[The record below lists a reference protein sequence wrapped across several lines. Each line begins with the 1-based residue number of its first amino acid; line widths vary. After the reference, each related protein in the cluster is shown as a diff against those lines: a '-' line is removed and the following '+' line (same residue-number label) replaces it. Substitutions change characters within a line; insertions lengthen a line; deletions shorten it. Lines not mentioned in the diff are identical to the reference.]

1 MKHYACWY
9 GSKNEGHEH
18 SFVGSENVEVETSKR
33 RALKFLWGKLG
44 PQPIDDDI
52 KDELER
58 YAIAATEDRWVS
70 WYICDCTNNG
80 KAGGLHG
87 VDEMGKA
94 KEAISATF
102 RRVQVGLPPLTK
114 LTKPRKSRKV
124 SHESGSQNET

>member
-9 GSKNEGHEH
+9 GAKNEGQEKKV
-18 SFVGSENVEVETSKR
+18 FDKDENVKVETSKQ

-70 WYICDCTNNG
+70 WYICDCTN
-80 KAGGLHG
+80 KKHG
-87 VDEMGKA
+87 TDEKA
-94 KEAISATF
+94 KESSSALATVLSLGG
-102 RRVQVGLPPLTK
+102 RNV
-114 LTKPRKSRKV
+114 
-124 SHESGSQNET
+124 N